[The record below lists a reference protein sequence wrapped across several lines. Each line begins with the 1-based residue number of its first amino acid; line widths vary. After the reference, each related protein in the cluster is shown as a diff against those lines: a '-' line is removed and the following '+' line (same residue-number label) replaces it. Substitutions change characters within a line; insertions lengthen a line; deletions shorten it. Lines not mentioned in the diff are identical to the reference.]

1 MPPQGAK
8 DSAEMLQKDGK
19 DALKAVLDKEIDY
32 LDYAIKYFSSKNDLS
47 TDSGKNNVYRDMHP
61 ILDAID
67 SEIGKA
73 EAIKKVCTKL
83 GISTT
88 SGINEYNR
96 KVDEEIKRNAYRS
109 RFETE
114 NEKMSALSL
123 WKGTDEPFYETDL
136 MKHLAFS
143 RRTFSLSPEIRRIKY
158 SSFTN
163 PKAATIFSYLMENVK
178 NGGSSDDEAY
188 LDNDDVFLERI
199 EDEEMK
205 DYLSKIRGEAQIV
218 EYQKWP
224 EDRKRREIIEVT
236 ERLLCK
242 ALKKETRLM
251 QRGIELGADT
261 TMSVGAETIREKQL
275 KEIEIKNLD
284 EKMKK

>member
-1 MPPQGAK
+1 
-8 DSAEMLQKDGK
+8 
-19 DALKAVLDKEIDY
+19 
-32 LDYAIKYFSSKNDLS
+32 
-47 TDSGKNNVYRDMHP
+47 
-61 ILDAID
+61 
-67 SEIGKA
+67 
-73 EAIKKVCTKL
+73 
-83 GISTT
+83 
-88 SGINEYNR
+88 
-96 KVDEEIKRNAYRS
+96 
-109 RFETE
+109 
-114 NEKMSALSL
+114 
-123 WKGTDEPFYETDL
+123 
-136 MKHLAFS
+136 
-143 RRTFSLSPEIRRIKY
+143 
-158 SSFTN
+158 
-163 PKAATIFSYLMENVK
+163 
-178 NGGSSDDEAY
+178 
-188 LDNDDVFLERI
+188 
-199 EDEEMK
+199 MK